1 MAETSTTINISA
13 FAEAMLRLQCSAAK
27 IPRTG
32 NWRWIL
38 FDHDL
43 KTGVKAGRSTNGPTV
58 TLGLPWFSPEC
69 CLRWIGP
76 RFFFWPRG
84 VPSQRRVSI
93 ISSRLKERLDE
104 EKWWF
109 GLLRTAI
116 LRSDPA
122 SDLFCAAT
130 GTAAHA
136 YVCRAAML
144 FGRSVLEFH
153 VDAHEFCTDHDGMMA
168 WITTLAS
175 CTDWDSDVT
184 VTDVDQ
190 VAEPPAVEHYVA
202 GTYWPVFVS
211 QPFSV
216 IVNDNTTDDSKITAQ
231 NTFSGL
237 PIADRVLFAAGE
249 CLQVLHLRSSGTIRT
264 LLTQHIQDDE
274 RCESIVVLASDAAG
288 QTPTIVSDSAHCVV
302 PWLLKPNLFIDQAVN
317 KPSDTEVLRAPES
330 SLESTP
336 LSHPGDWLLHW
347 TRSTVGPWPDQ
358 DEQEFNDELIL
369 GCRSADR
376 SVLATLMRIVNEG
389 RLWASSEAIRGGYRV
404 VSFTEVPLH
413 EFRRRRAFRR
423 HRRRYDFEPWGIA
436 IRRDLLESSG
446 ARPVHYGDDQTWQR
460 SCESDRPF
468 FQNAGT
474 GTGWT
479 KDEREWRIVEHLKLN
494 DLPQSAVVVFVDT
507 EAARQII
514 QSQTVWMVLVVPQ

>member
-1 MAETSTTINISA
+1 MAETSNTINASA
-13 FAEAMLRLQCSAAK
+13 FAEAMLRLQRSAAK

-43 KTGVKAGRSTNGPTV
+43 KTNVMAGRGTTGPTV
-58 TLGLPWFSPEC
+58 TLGLPWHSPQC
-69 CLRWIGP
+69 CLNWIEP
-76 RFFFWPRG
+76 RLFFWPRG

-93 ISSRLKERLDE
+93 ISSRLKQRLDE
-104 EKWWF
+104 ESWWF

-122 SDLFCAAT
+122 ADLFCTVT
-130 GTAAHA
+130 GTAAHP

-153 VDAHEFCTDHDGMMA
+153 VDSRERCADHDGMIA
-168 WITTLAS
+168 WITNLSS

-184 VTDVDQ
+184 VADVDQ
-190 VAEPPAVEHYVA
+190 IAEPPAVESYAA

-211 QPFSV
+211 QPFF
-216 IVNDNTTDDSKITAQ
+216 ITDNTADDLEITAQ
-231 NTFSGL
+231 NRLSGL
-237 PIADRVLFAAGE
+237 PIADRILFAAGE
-249 CLQVLHLRSSGTIRT
+249 CLQVLHVRSNGIIQT
-264 LLTQHIQDDE
+264 LLKQHIQDDE
-274 RCESIVVLASDAAG
+274 RHESIVMLASDAAG
-288 QTPTIVSDSAHCVV
+288 QTPPIDSDSANCFV
-302 PWLLKPNLFIDQAVN
+302 PWLLKSMQSVDQAVN
-317 KPSDTEVLRAPES
+317 TSSNTAVLRALES
-330 SLESTP
+330 SPESTP

-358 DEQEFNDELIL
+358 NEQEFNDELIL

-376 SVLATLMRIVNEG
+376 SVLATLLRIVNEG

-413 EFRRRRAFRR
+413 EFRRRRAYRR

-446 ARPVHYGDDQTWQR
+446 ARPVQYGDDETWQR
-460 SCESDRPF
+460 LYESDRPF
-468 FQNAGT
+468 FQNVGAGD
-474 GTGWT
+474 GWT

-494 DLPQSAVVVFVDT
+494 DLPQSAVIVFVDT
-507 EAARQII
+507 KAAREII
-514 QSQTVWMVLVVPQ
+514 QSQTVWPVIIVPQ